1 LYRKK
6 QGIRPIRQRLTKSTL
21 IVLFQRINSSR
32 LPNAG
37 RFKLIRDT
45 MSRICQLTGKRAYVG
60 AQVSHSNH
68 RTKKRFNPNL
78 QTKRIF
84 VAEVNKWITVKLST
98 RALRTIAKN
107 GAYAFLKEQLAK
119 GFNPDVW
126 ITDANAPDT
135 SKLET
140 GYRRVETIGADGKKS
155 YSVTYALDLP
165 AKCKQKLAKL
175 FA

>member
-1 LYRKK
+1 
-6 QGIRPIRQRLTKSTL
+6 
-21 IVLFQRINSSR
+21 
-32 LPNAG
+32 
-37 RFKLIRDT
+37 

-68 RTKKRFNPNL
+68 RTKKRFDPNL

-84 VAEVNKWITVKLST
+84 IAEVNKWITVKLST

-126 ITDANAPDT
+126 ITDPTAPDT
-135 SKLET
+135 SKVT
-140 GYRRVETIGADGKKS
+140 RGYRRVETVGADGKKS
-155 YSVTYALDLP
+155 YAITYELDLP
-165 AKCKQKLAKL
+165 AKRKQKLSNIFVAK
-175 FA
+175 AKA

>member
-1 LYRKK
+1 
-6 QGIRPIRQRLTKSTL
+6 
-21 IVLFQRINSSR
+21 
-32 LPNAG
+32 
-37 RFKLIRDT
+37 

-84 VAEVNKWITVKLST
+84 VAEVNKWIVVKLST
-98 RALRTIAKN
+98 SALRTIAKN
-107 GAYAFLKEQLAK
+107 GAYAFLKQQFAK
-119 GFNPDVW
+119 GFNPEIW
-126 ITDANAPDT
+126 IEDANAADT
-135 SKLET
+135 SKLER

-155 YSVTYALDLP
+155 FKITYDLDLP
-165 AKCKQKLAKL
+165 AKRKQKLAKL